1 MKYPLEILK
10 NHLKDVEDAKE
21 RCLKHS
27 NHKEYYLIDKEKSIP
42 LKTAI
47 WLIELAVEDKLI
59 LELNGKTRAK

>member
-1 MKYPLEILK
+1 MNYPLEILK
-10 NHLKDVEDAKE
+10 NNLKDVEDAKE
-21 RCLKHS
+21 RCLKFN
-27 NHKEYYLIDKEKSIP
+27 NHKEYNLIDKEKAIP